1 MFLKVG
7 MGELLQKSQ
16 IKLWLL
22 ESAYARLGEG
32 EEIGSPAS
40 SEQIIKRC
48 NLDDSGRS
56 IVEHISAMHNL
67 SGRGI
72 IRVLRVARTI
82 ADLDDSDSVREN
94 HLYEAFMFRV
104 ENTLD

>member
-1 MFLKVG
+1 
-7 MGELLQKSQ
+7 
-16 IKLWLL
+16 
-22 ESAYARLGEG
+22 
-32 EEIGSPAS
+32 
-40 SEQIIKRC
+40 
-48 NLDDSGRS
+48 
-56 IVEHISAMHNL
+56 MHNL